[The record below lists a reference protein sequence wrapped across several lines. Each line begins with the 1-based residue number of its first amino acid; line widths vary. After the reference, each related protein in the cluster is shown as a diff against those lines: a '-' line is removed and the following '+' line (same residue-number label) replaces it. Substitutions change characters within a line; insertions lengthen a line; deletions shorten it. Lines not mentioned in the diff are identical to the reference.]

1 MATYTNLDDEI
12 FAQSALEAFV
22 KVLAPLRAFSTNFSA
37 SPGTKGASVLV
48 PVVSNLTATTFAGS
62 YAVSNGAKTV
72 ITVSLTGHKFLSV
85 GQDDLTAANSSA
97 SSLESFGRQQ
107 GAALATLVMQDILSL
122 VTTANFSLATAV
134 SSTALDV
141 PQLRATRLLLNQ
153 NDVPVDPRSMLIDC
167 TPYDALLGVTNFV
180 QAQMFRDTGVLQEG
194 KVMRALGFDFYELN
208 NLFASGASVMGF
220 ACHPNAIAIAMRYLA
235 PQSGNTYE
243 AAGPVTDPET
253 GLTLG
258 LRKFY
263 DNATGTRYIAMEAN
277 YGYAKGLSTGG
288 RVLKRLD

>member
-1 MATYTNLDDEI
+1 MATYTSLDDEI
-12 FAQSALEAFV
+12 FAQSALESFV
-22 KVLAPLRAFSTNFSA
+22 KVLQPLRAFSTNFSA

-48 PVVSNLTATTFAGS
+48 PVVSNLTATTFGGS
-62 YAVSNGAKTV
+62 YAVCNGTKSV
-72 ITVSLTGHKFLSV
+72 VTVSLTGHKFLSV

-134 SSTALDV
+134 ASTALDV
-141 PQLRATRLLLNQ
+141 PQLRATRLALNQ
-153 NDVPVDPRSMLIDC
+153 NDVPMEPRSCLLDC
-167 TPYDALLGVTNFV
+167 TPMDALLSVTNFI
-180 QAQMFRDTGVLQEG
+180 QAYAFADNQVIQEG
-194 KVMRALGFDFYELN
+194 RVRRAVGFDLYELN

-220 ACHPNAIAIAMRYLA
+220 ACHPNAIAIAMRYLQ

-253 GLTLG
+253 GLVLG

-263 DNATGTRYIAMEAN
+263 DNTTGTRYISLEAN
-277 YGYAKGLSTGG
+277 YGYARGLSTGG
-288 RVLKRLD
+288 RVIKRTD

>member
-72 ITVSLTGHKFLSV
+72 VTVSLTGHKFLAV

-107 GAALATLVMQDILSL
+107 GAALASLVMQDILSL

-153 NDVPVDPRSMLIDC
+153 NDVPMDPRSLILDC
-167 TPYDALLGVTNFV
+167 TPMDALLSVTNFV
-180 QAQMFRDTGVLQEG
+180 QAYAFADNQVIQEG
-194 KVMRALGFDFYELN
+194 RVRRALGFDLYELN
-208 NLFASGASVMGF
+208 NLFNGASVMGF

-253 GLTLG
+253 GMVLG

-263 DNATGTRYIAMEAN
+263 DNATGTRYLAMECN
-277 YGYAKGLSTGG
+277 YGYARGLSTGG

>member
-1 MATYTNLDDEI
+1 MATYTNLDNEI
-12 FAQSALEAFV
+12 FAQSALEGFV
-22 KVLAPLRAFSTNFSA
+22 KILAPLRAFSTNFSA

-48 PVVSNLTATTFAGS
+48 PVVSNLTATTFGGS
-62 YAVSNGAKTV
+62 YAVCNGTKTV
-72 ITVSLTGHKFLSV
+72 VTVSLTGHKFIAV
-85 GQDDLTAANSSA
+85 GQGDLDAANSSA
-97 SSLESFGRQQ
+97 ASLESFGRQQ

-134 SSTALDV
+134 ASTALDV

-153 NDVPVDPRSMLIDC
+153 NDVPMDPRSLILDC
-167 TPYDALLGVTNFV
+167 TPMDSLLSVTNFV
-180 QAQMFRDTGVLQEG
+180 QAYAFADNQVIQEG
-194 KVMRALGFDFYELN
+194 RVRRALGFDLYELN
-208 NLFASGASVMGF
+208 NLFTSGASVMGF

-258 LRKFY
+258 LRQFY

-277 YGYAKGLSTGG
+277 YGYARGLSTGG
-288 RVLKRLD
+288 RVIKRTD

>member
-1 MATYTNLDDEI
+1 MATYTNLDDEL

-22 KVLAPLRAFSTNFSA
+22 KVLTPLRAFSTNFSA
-37 SPGTKGASVLV
+37 SPGSKGASVLV
-48 PVVSNLTATTFAGS
+48 PVVSNLTATTFGGS
-62 YAVSNGAKTV
+62 YAVCNGTKTV
-72 ITVSLTGHKFLSV
+72 VTVSLTGHKFIAV
-85 GQDDLTAANSSA
+85 GQDDITAANSSA

-122 VTTANFSLATAV
+122 ITTANFSLATAV

-141 PQLRATRLLLNQ
+141 PQIRATRLLMNQ
-153 NDVPVDPRSMLIDC
+153 NDVPMEPRSCLLDC
-167 TPYDALLGVTNFV
+167 TPMDSLLSVSNFV
-180 QAQMFRDTGVLQEG
+180 QAYAFADNQVLQEG
-194 KVMRALGFDFYELN
+194 RVRRALGFDLYELN

-220 ACHPNAIAIAMRYLA
+220 ACHPNAIAIAMRYLQ

>member
-12 FAQSALEAFV
+12 FAQSALESFV
-22 KVLAPLRAFSTNFSA
+22 KVLTPLRAFSTNFSA
-37 SPGTKGASVLV
+37 SPGSKGASVLV
-48 PVVSNLTATTFAGS
+48 PVVSNLTATTFGGS
-62 YAVSNGAKTV
+62 YAVCNGTKTV
-72 ITVSLTGHKFLSV
+72 VTVSLTGHKFIAV
-85 GQDDLTAANSSA
+85 GQDDITAANSSA

-122 VTTANFSLATAV
+122 ITTANFSLATAV

-141 PQLRATRLLLNQ
+141 PQLRKARLDLNQ
-153 NDVPVDPRSMLIDC
+153 NDVPMDPRSLILDC
-167 TPYDALLGVTNFV
+167 APMDALLGVTNFV
-180 QAQMFRDTGVLQEG
+180 QAYMFKDTGVLQEG
-194 KVMRALGFDFYELN
+194 KVVRALGFDFYETN
-208 NLFASGASVMGF
+208 NLFGAGLSVMGF
-220 ACHPNAIAIAMRYLA
+220 ACHPNAIAIAMRYLQ

-263 DNATGTRYIAMEAN
+263 DNTTGTRYIAMEAN
-277 YGYAKGLSTGG
+277 YGYAKGLTTGG